1 MRKDRMDNGYVVI
14 EKPWGAYT
22 DIYRTPTTVF
32 KQINLKPGGAISY
45 QFHKEREEFWYISS
59 GQGIMKINEEE
70 VYAKAGD
77 TFYMN
82 KMDRHM
88 IENTGDLMLTIMEM
102 QCGQCREDDIVR
114 LEDKYGR

>member
-1 MRKDRMDNGYVVI
+1 MNKARIDNGYVVV
-14 EKPWGAYT
+14 EKPWGTYT

-32 KQINLKPGGAISY
+32 KEITLKPGGAISY
-45 QFHKEREEFWYISS
+45 QFHEKREEFWYITS
-59 GQGIMKINEEE
+59 GQGIMKINEQE
-70 VYAKAGD
+70 VNANVGD

-88 IENTGDLMLTIMEM
+88 IENTGDLMLRIMEM
-102 QCGQCREDDIVR
+102 QCGECREDDIVR